1 MSTQDPDKQTS
12 VFKSKT
18 SEAYLIKVL
27 AELLTNNLKIGCFLL
42 DAKGIRL
49 TQFDHHRHTL
59 VDMRLD
65 SENFSIYRYKK
76 SEKTQLG
83 LNLNHFH
90 RMLKSIKKKDSLQL
104 FILEGQETEL
114 GIKTIPKE
122 NNRVTTSGI
131 KIQNMQNL
139 EVVLPTGYT
148 KNPIIVSSSEFQKM
162 CKDLCNIGSPNISV
176 CAKHFNIEFTADA
189 DGILKRKVV
198 LGETINSEDGEEDD
212 FENDEKYEA
221 TFSAEQFSRITKLSG
236 LSGSLQIYTANSELP
251 LLFRSNIGSLGK
263 ISVYVKSNEMI
274 ENESKYNDEV

>member
-1 MSTQDPDKQTS
+1 MSSNDTDKQTS
-12 VFKSKT
+12 IFKSKT

-42 DAKGIRL
+42 DASGIKL
-49 TQFDHHRHTL
+49 TQFDNHRHTL

-76 SEKTQLG
+76 SEKIQLG

-122 NNRVTTSGI
+122 NNRITTSGI
-131 KIQNMQNL
+131 KIQNIQNL
-139 EVVLPTGYT
+139 EVVLPTGYAS
-148 KNPIIVSSSEFQKM
+148 NPIIVSSSEFQKM
-162 CKDLCNIGSPNISV
+162 CKDLCNIGSPNITV
-176 CAKHFNIEFTADA
+176 CAKQFNIEFTADA
-189 DGILKRKVV
+189 DGILKRKVI
-198 LGETINSEDGEEDD
+198 LGETINSEEGDEDD
-212 FENDEKYEA
+212 LENDEKYTA
-221 TFSAEQFSRITKLSG
+221 TFSSEQFSRITKLAG
-236 LSGSLQIYTANSELP
+236 LSSNLQIYTANSDLP

-263 ISVYVKSNEMI
+263 ISVYVKSNEII
-274 ENESKYNDEV
+274 ENELKYSEEI

>member
-131 KIQNMQNL
+131 KIQNMQAPSEYLTLSQFIPTVNNVTREQNL
-139 EVVLPTGYT
+139 LTFLS
-148 KNPIIVSSSEFQKM
+148 IVQM
-162 CKDLCNIGSPNISV
+162 RIQRRTILHNILNSQWNHP
-176 CAKHFNIEFTADA
+176 
-189 DGILKRKVV
+189 LK
-198 LGETINSEDGEEDD
+198 
-212 FENDEKYEA
+212 
-221 TFSAEQFSRITKLSG
+221 
-236 LSGSLQIYTANSELP
+236 
-251 LLFRSNIGSLGK
+251 
-263 ISVYVKSNEMI
+263 
-274 ENESKYNDEV
+274 

>member
-1 MSTQDPDKQTS
+1 MSSNDTDKQTS
-12 VFKSKT
+12 TFKSKT

-42 DAKGIRL
+42 DASGIKL
-49 TQFDHHRHTL
+49 TQFDNHRHTL

-76 SEKTQLG
+76 SEKIQLG

-122 NNRVTTSGI
+122 NNRITTSGI
-131 KIQNMQNL
+131 KIQNIQNL
-139 EVVLPTGYT
+139 EVVLPTGYAS
-148 KNPIIVSSSEFQKM
+148 NPIIVSSSEFQKM
-162 CKDLCNIGSPNISV
+162 CKDLCNIGSPNITV
-176 CAKHFNIEFTADA
+176 CAKQFNIEFTADA
-189 DGILKRKVV
+189 DGILKRKVI
-198 LGETINSEDGEEDD
+198 LGETINSEEGDEDD
-212 FENDEKYEA
+212 LENDEKYTA
-221 TFSAEQFSRITKLSG
+221 TFSSEQFSRITKLAG
-236 LSGSLQIYTANSELP
+236 LSSNLQIYTANSDLP

-263 ISVYVKSNEMI
+263 ISVYVKSNEII
-274 ENESKYNDEV
+274 ENELKYSEEI